1 MNSLDSIKNS
11 LRQVE
16 TDAIVCLACTKGDR
30 EEVLLLCDGLACDR
44 AFHSDCIGLK
54 AIPAGDWY
62 CPRCIGQQVETD
74 VEMAPEP
81 LDDSPSGYVHV
92 YERVSTKKQDEGPG
106 REGLST
112 QNAVILQ
119 FCLSNNLRIQKTL
132 TDTGTGT
139 NVAKLTGFKDLQKI
153 PRRTCVLVYSV
164 SRFGRNVRQMETAL
178 ETLHQRGCYIY
189 SVTEQVSSRDTR
201 FMELAKQA
209 QMESERL
216 SDLIKASYARRREQG
231 QYIGRVVPWSL
242 EIYRDSNGRRRL
254 RPSRLERAGFDILSS
269 GANVPLPTRV
279 TALRKV
285 YPTESWDVVKIQRLQ
300 LRLHAVQRFID
311 VDGVPFTAP
320 GPVQY
325 VRQHR

>member
-1 MNSLDSIKNS
+1 MNSLASIKNV

-16 TDAIVCLACTKGDR
+16 TDAIVCLACTRGDR

-54 AIPAGDWY
+54 AVPDGDWY
-62 CPRCIGQQVETD
+62 CPRCIGQRVETD

-81 LDDSPSGYVHV
+81 LDETPSGYVHV
-92 YERVSTKKQDEGPG
+92 YERVSTKKQDGPG

-112 QNAVILQ
+112 QNAAILQ
-119 FCLSNNLRIQKTL
+119 FCLTNNIKIRKTF

-139 NVAKLTGFKDLQKI
+139 NVAKLSGFKDLQKI
-153 PRRTCVLVYSV
+153 PPGTCVLVYSV
-164 SRFGRNVRQMETAL
+164 SRFGRNVAQMQQAL
-178 ETLHQRGCYIY
+178 ETLHQHGCYIY

-216 SDLIKASYARRREQG
+216 SRVIKASYARRREQG
-231 QYIGRVVPWSL
+231 HYIPRTAPWCL

-269 GANVPLPTRV
+269 GANVPLPAQV

-285 YPTESWDVVKIQRLQ
+285 YPAENWDVVKLQRLH
-300 LRLHAVQRFID
+300 LRLRAVQRFID

-320 GPVQY
+320 GPVQS
-325 VRQHR
+325 VRRYR